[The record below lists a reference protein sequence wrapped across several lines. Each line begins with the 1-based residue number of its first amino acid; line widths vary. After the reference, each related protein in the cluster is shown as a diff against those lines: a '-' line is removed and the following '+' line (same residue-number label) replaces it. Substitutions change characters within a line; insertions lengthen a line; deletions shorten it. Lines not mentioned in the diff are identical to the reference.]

1 MGDGVLLTPNEMRLL
16 KKICESMDFRSIDG
30 SSNISDWY
38 MIKEDAVIDIIE
50 KRKDRLPWGN
60 YPNQKYICLI
70 FWKDEQIYIQS
81 PV

>member
-60 YPNQKYICLI
+60 YPNQKYRCLI

>member
-30 SSNISDWY
+30 SSNISDWRTVMSDWY

-50 KRKDRLPWGN
+50 KR
-60 YPNQKYICLI
+60 
-70 FWKDEQIYIQS
+70 
-81 PV
+81 

>member
-50 KRKDRLPWGN
+50 KR
-60 YPNQKYICLI
+60 
-70 FWKDEQIYIQS
+70 
-81 PV
+81 